1 MYPGGSEMEQ
11 GVFSLLPRNVKIA
24 IIFLFGS
31 WAFFIIS
38 AASFYGQI
46 PFMQATLGIF
56 CCVIVYSIRNWG
68 RIVCIVYNILVIVAS
83 FHKLYS
89 LNNEGFLFSVPTLM
103 AVINIGLFSITTY
116 YLLAGE
122 TVRFFK
128 EYGAKKEPTGEEKMK
143 GE

>member
-1 MYPGGSEMEQ
+1 MQMGNGA
-11 GVFSLLPRNVKIA
+11 FSLLPRNVKIA
-24 IIFLFGS
+24 IILLFGS

-83 FHKLYS
+83 FYNLYN
-89 LNNEGFLFSVPTLM
+89 LNDEGFLFSVPTFM
-103 AVINIGLFSITTY
+103 AVVNIALFSITTY
-116 YLLAGE
+116 YLLNGE
-122 TVRFFK
+122 TVRYFK
-128 EYGAKKEPTGEEKMK
+128 EYGAKKGTTGEQETKS
-143 GE
+143 E